1 MINIFLGNLDKAI
14 DVYNYYEIV
23 LLVGYFNVETSEVC
37 LDSFPYQHELKN
49 LAKEKA
55 CFKNVSDP
63 SYIDLSST
71 NNGLYK
77 ITRFSL
83 DSFKKKREIH
93 QINYKKFG
101 TPKFNTDLKNEFA
114 HEKIESCIMKV

>member
-83 DSFKKKREIH
+83 DSFKNHYVKKRE
-93 QINYKKFG
+93 KFIKYI
-101 TPKFNTDLKNEFA
+101 TRSLALPNSTLT
-114 HEKIESCIMKV
+114 